1 MVRNNGKSAE
11 HSAMEKLLSDL
22 QGHPLAWAFLQ
33 PVNGEEV
40 ADYYEVIK
48 QPMGKFPRGTNDV
61 AVQGPTDAPRGP
73 RSHYSMT
80 DFATMEHKLDTNQY
94 PNLDLFLTDAQLV
107 FDNCRTYNAEGS
119 LYHKNATKLE
129 KFLKDQVH
137 SLKLKKEY

>member
-1 MVRNNGKSAE
+1 MCSLAGTGKSAE
-11 HSAMEKLLSDL
+11 HNAMEKLLSEL
-22 QGHPLAWAFLQ
+22 QGNSLAWAFLQ

-48 QPMGKFPRGTNDV
+48 EPMGECLVLKAHRNRKRHLHCKPNDV
-61 AVQGPTDAPRGP
+61 RF
-73 RSHYSMT
+73 T

-94 PNLDLFLTDAQLV
+94 PDLGSFLADAQLV

-129 KFLKDQVH
+129 KFLRDLVA
-137 SLKLKKEY
+137 SIKLKKEH

>member
-1 MVRNNGKSAE
+1 MTSRFRVSLTRHAARARN
-11 HSAMEKLLSDL
+11 
-22 QGHPLAWAFLQ
+22 
-33 PVNGEEV
+33 
-40 ADYYEVIK
+40 
-48 QPMGKFPRGTNDV
+48 T
-61 AVQGPTDAPRGP
+61 
-73 RSHYSMT
+73 MT
-80 DFATMEHKLDTNQY
+80 DFATMEQKLDTNQY